1 MEVQLRPA
9 QRRAGRRL
17 RRQLG
22 RRPHGGHT
30 VKVRHRPLQTKD
42 VVSLRMKSLITAQ
55 RFVRSTYCQLYQL
68 LLPRLERYV
77 QAVSCIGLITSRS
90 NIIIINY

>member
-30 VKVRHRPLQTKD
+30 VKVRHRPLQD